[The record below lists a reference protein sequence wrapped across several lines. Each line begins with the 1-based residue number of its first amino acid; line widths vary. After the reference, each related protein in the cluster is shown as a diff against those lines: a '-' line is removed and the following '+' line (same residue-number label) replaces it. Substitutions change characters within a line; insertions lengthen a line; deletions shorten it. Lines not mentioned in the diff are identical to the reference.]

1 MEGEEGEATILDGFL
16 NFVVA
21 GEMAWLFTR
30 GYSLVWV
37 DGYGYGYGSGTIQ
50 KGLLIATNST
60 VM

>member
-1 MEGEEGEATILDGFL
+1 M
-16 NFVVA
+16 VVYV
-21 GEMAWLFTR
+21 R
-30 GYSLVWV
+30 IHSLVWV